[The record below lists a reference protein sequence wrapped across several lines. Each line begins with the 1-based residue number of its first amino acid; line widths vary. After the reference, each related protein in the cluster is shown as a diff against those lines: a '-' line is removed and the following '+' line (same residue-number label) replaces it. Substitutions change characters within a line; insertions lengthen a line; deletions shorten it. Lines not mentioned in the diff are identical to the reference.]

1 VSPLVP
7 LLVLVPVATAA
18 AGLVVGRRRVLARIL
33 AVTGPAVALLVAVAA
48 AWEVGV
54 DGPRVDVWSVVPTGW
69 VPIAVATRA
78 DALGLTV
85 AIMVATVALAVQLYS
100 TAYLR
105 EDPRYPSYA
114 ALVSLFTAAMLL
126 VVVAD
131 DLVVLLVGWEV
142 MGLCSY
148 ALIGHHWELAE
159 ARAAAVK
166 AFVVTRLG
174 DVGLLFGIF
183 VLGDLAGSFQVS
195 RIAVEVPEL
204 AGATL
209 TVGLLLV
216 LLGVVGKSAQVPL
229 HVWLPDAMVGPTPVS
244 ALIHAATMVAAGV
257 FLVARLYDAFLASP
271 SALAVLAVLA
281 SVTMLGAALAALA
294 QDDLKRVLAWSTSSQ
309 LAYMLGGLAV
319 GGYTAGLFHLLA
331 HAAFKALLFLAA
343 GAVIHAVGTNLMAGM
358 GGLGRRMP
366 LTAWTAG
373 IGLLALAGVPPLAG
387 FVSKESILRAAEEA
401 ALHGGPLPAWAAWA
415 VLVAGLA
422 TVLVTAAYVTRA
434 WTLTFAGPDRTA
446 AGTRPHDPPRAMA
459 VPLVALAVPTVGLG
473 VLALVPD
480 VIASALDRAVDADG
494 AAGPPA
500 AAVADPGVGLTPA
513 TAVLSLLLV
522 AVGAGLVLAERS
534 RLRGGDPAASL
545 GRLRRV
551 LADGFGVDAAYD
563 AVVVRPVRAA
573 ARLVVAGDSQVVHA
587 YVTGAGRAARGLG
600 GLVHRAQTGRVQGY
614 LAVVLAVVVLL
625 VVAGVVLA

>member
-18 AGLVVGRRRVLARIL
+18 AGLVVGRRRGLARIL

-48 AWEVGV
+48 AGEVAV

-78 DALGLTV
+78 DGLGLTV
-85 AIMVATVALAVQLYS
+85 AVMVATVALAVQLYS

-105 EDPRYPSYA
+105 DDPRYPSYA

-159 ARAAAVK
+159 ARTAAVK

-195 RIAVEVPEL
+195 RIAVEVPEMV
-204 AGATL
+204 GATL

-271 SALAVLAVLA
+271 TALAVLAVLA
-281 SVTMLGAALAALA
+281 SVTMFGAALAALA

-358 GGLGRRMP
+358 GGLSRRMP

-373 IGLLALAGVPPLAG
+373 IGLLALVGVPPLAG
-387 FVSKESILRAAEEA
+387 FVSKESILGAAEKA

-422 TVLVTAAYVTRA
+422 TVLVTAAYATRA
-434 WTLTFAGPDRTA
+434 WTLTFVGPDRTA
-446 AGTRPHDPPRAMA
+446 AGTRPHDPPVAMA
-459 VPLVALAVPTVGLG
+459 VPLVALTVPTVVLG
-473 VLALVPD
+473 VLALAPD
-480 VIASALDRAVDADG
+480 ALASALDRAVGADG
-494 AAGPPA
+494 APV
-500 AAVADPGVGLTPA
+500 AVEDPGVGLTPA
-513 TAVLSLLLV
+513 TTVLSLLLV
-522 AVGAGLVLAERS
+522 ALGAGLVLAERS

-545 GRLRRV
+545 GGLRRV

-573 ARLVVAGDSQVVHA
+573 ARLVVAGDNQVVHA

-614 LAVVLAVVVLL
+614 LVGVLGVVVLL